1 MTYDPERHIV
11 SLEEARRVLADAA
24 APITRTERVP
34 LAGLAGRVLAEP
46 LVAAFDVPP
55 FARATMDGYAVIAE
69 DTATASPGTPATL
82 RLLETIFTG
91 AVGTERVVAGAC
103 SGIAT
108 GAPMPAGANAVVMVE
123 RTRRTD
129 GDVLVEAPVEPGRN
143 ITPRGSDVTA
153 GATALEPGAWLS
165 PARVGV
171 VGVLGYTSA
180 VVYERPVVAILVTGD
195 EVMPAGSPLAPGQ
208 VHDVN
213 SHTLAAIV
221 EANGGI
227 ALRLEIAPD
236 DPDQIGQAIDA
247 AESADMMLVSGG
259 SSVGEHDF
267 ILDLLRARGEVLFE
281 GIAVKPGMPTVCAR
295 IRSRLVFGMPGNPTS
310 CLSNAYLFVAPVL
323 RAIARLPPV
332 APRVVRGRLT
342 RNVTSPAG
350 RHQFYP
356 ARIAGDEIVPVFKSS
371 GDITSLAPAD
381 GYFEI
386 PVGVASVDAGA
397 IVDVVLF

>member
-1 MTYDPERHIV
+1 
-11 SLEEARRVLADAA
+11 
-24 APITRTERVP
+24 
-34 LAGLAGRVLAEP
+34 
-46 LVAAFDVPP
+46 
-55 FARATMDGYAVIAE
+55 
-69 DTATASPGTPATL
+69 
-82 RLLETIFTG
+82 
-91 AVGTERVVAGAC
+91 
-103 SGIAT
+103 
-108 GAPMPAGANAVVMVE
+108 
-123 RTRRTD
+123 
-129 GDVLVEAPVEPGRN
+129 
-143 ITPRGSDVTA
+143 
-153 GATALEPGAWLS
+153 
-165 PARVGV
+165 
-171 VGVLGYTSA
+171 
-180 VVYERPVVAILVTGD
+180 VYERPRIAILVTGD
-195 EVMPAGSPLAPGQ
+195 EVVPAGAPLAPGQ

-227 ALRLEIAPD
+227 AMRLEIAPD

-247 AESADMMLVSGG
+247 AESADMMLASGG

-295 IRSRLVFGMPGNPTS
+295 IGSRLVFGMPGNPTS

-323 RAIARLPPV
+323 RAIARLPPI
-332 APRVVRGRLT
+332 APRTVRGRLT
-342 RNVTSPAG
+342 RSVTSPAG

-356 ARIAGDEIVPVFKSS
+356 ARIAGDAVVPVFKGS

-386 PVGVASVDAGA
+386 PVGIASMDAGA